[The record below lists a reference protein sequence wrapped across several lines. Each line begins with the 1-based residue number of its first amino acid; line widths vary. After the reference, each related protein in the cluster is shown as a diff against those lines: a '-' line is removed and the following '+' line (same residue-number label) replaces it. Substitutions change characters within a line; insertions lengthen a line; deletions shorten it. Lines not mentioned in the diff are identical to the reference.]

1 MSVSPDPYQALYEN
15 ALQEITH
22 LQQKL
27 AAQLEAQQ
35 LAQTQL
41 GMLQQ
46 KLTLALFEI
55 EKLRRKLFGRSADN
69 RTSQADPIEE
79 LSPVE
84 VGASEADLQAIE
96 ETTKQ
101 EVKQEKQI
109 EKAAKK
115 RENYQRMELPA
126 DLPRQEVI
134 IHPDID
140 LTDYVQIGQDVTEV
154 LEITPPTFW
163 VKRIVR
169 TKWVRKNPVFTE
181 PGAKSDIIVAAPI
194 PCRTVAR
201 GLFGDTLL
209 AYLVI
214 SKFLDHLPLH
224 RQFKIF
230 ERVGIRLAAST
241 LSDNI
246 AAVCKLLEPLYNSL
260 RREVLANRYLQA
272 DETSLR
278 VQDGEKPGAC
288 HLGYLWAYHAQ
299 ASKLVLF
306 DYQRGRGQEG
316 PAKLLA
322 DFKGVLQTDGY
333 AVYGS
338 LFEKSDRVTLAACM
352 AHARRKFDEAFK
364 YDPFR
369 AKYAVAQIAKLYAL
383 EQEMRDAEGMDE
395 RTVCQ
400 LRLKVAAPIL
410 EELKVWLD
418 TESSRVLPN
427 SSIGKAISYTLKLWD
442 RLTVYLYHGQLQID
456 NNLIENCI
464 RPIALGRK
472 NYLFSGSHAA
482 AQNTAMLYSFLGSCQ
497 RNNIPPQLWLSD
509 VLEKLNDPD
518 YEGKFS
524 DLLPN
529 RWPPRWNDAVRK

>member
-1 MSVSPDPYQALYEN
+1 MTVIPDHYQALLHKVLSQTE
-15 ALQEITH
+15 ATDLEAWLSEQ
-22 LQQKL
+22 LK
-27 AAQLEAQQ
+27 AKLEAQ
-35 LAQTQL
+35 T
-41 GMLQQ
+41 GMALLQQ

-55 EKLRRKLFGRSADN
+55 ERLRRKLFGRSADN
-69 RTSQADPIEE
+69 RTAQADPTEE
-79 LSPVE
+79 LSAVE
-84 VGASEADLQAIE
+84 VGASEADLQANE
-96 ETTKQ
+96 ATTRQ
-101 EVKQEKQI
+101 EVKQEKQT

-126 DLPRQEVI
+126 DLPRHEVV
-134 IHPDID
+134 IHPEMD
-140 LTDYVQIGQDVTEV
+140 LTDYVQIGQDVMEV

-169 TKWVRKNPVFTE
+169 TKWVRKNPVFAE
-181 PGAKSDIIVAAPI
+181 PGTKSDTIVTAPI
-194 PCRTVAR
+194 PSRTVAR
-201 GLFGDTLL
+201 GLFAESLL

-224 RQFKIF
+224 RQIKIF

-246 AAVCKLLEPLYNSL
+246 AAVCRLLEPLYNSL
-260 RREVLANRYLQA
+260 RREVLANRYIQA

-278 VQDGEKPGAC
+278 VQDREKAGAC
-288 HLGYLWAYHAQ
+288 HLGYLWAYHAP
-299 ASKLVLF
+299 ASKLALF
-306 DYQRGRGQEG
+306 DYQKGRGQEG

-333 AVYGS
+333 AVYGA
-338 LFEKSDRVTLAACM
+338 LFAKSEHVTLAACM
-352 AHARRKFDEAFK
+352 AHARRKFDEAAS
-364 YDPFR
+364 YDLAR

-383 EQEMRDAEGMDE
+383 EQEIRDAGQVDE
-395 RTVCQ
+395 RTICQ

-410 EELKVWLD
+410 EELKEWMDL
-418 TESSRVLPN
+418 ESSKVLPN
-427 SSIGKAISYTLKLWD
+427 SPIGKAISYTLKLWD
-442 RLTVYLYHGQLQID
+442 RLTVYLYHGDLQID

-472 NYLFSGSHAA
+472 NFLFAGSHVA
-482 AQNTAMLYSFLGSCQ
+482 AQNTAMLYSFLGSCH
-497 RNNIPPQLWLSD
+497 RNNVPPQLWLAN
-509 VLEKLNDPD
+509 VLAKINDPT

-529 RWPPRWNDAVRK
+529 RWENPVGKTA